1 MAYVLQYVE
10 HGTPV
15 QKKIDTPIITIGRAP
30 ECSLIFTQPGISRKH
45 CQITIEG
52 DTAFIEDLNSK
63 NGTLVNHVYIRKEE
77 LPAESLIQV
86 GNLQIRY
93 MWAGKEKKVQQQ
105 IVLSAEKLLHKE
117 AGTIIRKVDDVLNA
131 QYSGGQSLDLS
142 KDDPAAQNKKIL
154 PVLVA
159 VAKALLSA
167 GSSQDIMEM
176 IMNLI
181 FEHLPADR
189 GFLMLKDGLNGLSP
203 RVVKHRSASKTESI
217 EISKT
222 IAEMA
227 VEQNLSILTTD
238 AQVDPRFS
246 AGESIRFLG
255 IKSAM
260 CVPLY
265 SKDKAIGIIYLDCP
279 TSSAQFVQID
289 LDLLTAMANFAAVG
303 IEQAQL
309 NEAIVRESQIRQRL
323 ERYQSPSIVNR
334 ILKNPSGEMSGQFQ
348 LSAQER
354 DVSVIFSDIVGFT
367 TMVEKMEPSR
377 IALILNEYFSAM
389 TDIIFDYEG
398 TLDKYIGDAI
408 MAVFGAPNF
417 MDDHPYRAVSAA
429 LEMLAMLESLNQER
443 PEESRFSI
451 RIGINSGRVIA
462 GDIGSLKRMEYTVL
476 GNTVN
481 IASRLESTACPA
493 NQVVIGTETFKRIKD
508 DFECKDMGLYSLKG
522 LTEETRVYRVL
533 SRHKT

>member
-1 MAYVLQYVE
+1 MAYTLQYVE
-10 HGTPV
+10 HGTAV
-15 QKKIDTPIITIGRAP
+15 QKKIEAEVVLIGRSP
-30 ECSLIFTQPGISRKH
+30 ECTLIFSQPGISRKH
-45 CQITIEG
+45 CKITIEHG
-52 DTAFIEDLNSK
+52 KTYIEDLNSK

-77 LPAESLIQV
+77 LPDESIIQI
-86 GNLQIRY
+86 GNLQVRY
-93 MWAGKEKKVQQQ
+93 RREEAQSQIQQQ

-131 QYSGGQSLDLS
+131 QYDEQGDFNLEESS
-142 KDDPAAQNKKIL
+142 PNTQNKKIL
-154 PVLVA
+154 PILVA
-159 VAKALLSA
+159 VAKALL
-167 GSSQDIMEM
+167 GVDSSQGIMEKVM
-176 IMNLI
+176 DLI
-181 FEHLPADR
+181 FEYLPADR
-189 GFLMLKDGLNGLSP
+189 GFLMLKDSANDLNP
-203 RVVKHRSASKTESI
+203 RVIKHRHASKVDSI

-227 VEQNLSILTTD
+227 AEQNLSILTTD

-265 SKDKAIGIIYLDCP
+265 SKGKAIGIIYLDCP
-279 TSSAQFVQID
+279 TSAAQFAQID

-309 NEAIVRESQIRQRL
+309 TETILRESRIRQRL

-334 ILKNPSGEMSGQFQ
+334 ILKTPTGEISGQFQ

-354 DVSVIFSDIVGFT
+354 DVTIIFADIVGFT
-367 TMVEKMEPSR
+367 TMVEKMEPSNV
-377 IALILNEYFSAM
+377 ALILNEYFSVM
-389 TDIIFDYEG
+389 TDIIFNYEG

-408 MAVFGAPNF
+408 MAVFGAPNN
-417 MDDHPYRAVSAA
+417 MEDHPERAVSAGLDMLQA
-429 LEMLAMLESLNQER
+429 LKVLNSER
-443 PEESRFSI
+443 PEECRFSI
-451 RIGINSGRVIA
+451 RIGLNSGKTIA
-462 GDIGSLKRMEYTVL
+462 GDIGSIKRMEYTVL

-481 IASRLESTACPA
+481 IASRLESAACSP
-493 NQVVIGTETFKRIKD
+493 NQLVIGPETYRRVQHL
-508 DFECKDMGLYSLKG
+508 FECEDLGLFQLKG

-533 SRHKT
+533 KHIE